1 MKTPDLN
8 KFRPK
13 PKTPE
18 EIDFQ
23 GQDIPEQ
30 APPPTNEPDSSSADR
45 TNVRPNERT
54 ADPSDIPHVYPATVP
69 GERRKIRHAF
79 DIFEDQLVNLR
90 KLQGVAT
97 VVDDARYKAA
107 STLGDMV
114 RKALDDY
121 LEEEIQRSSNLELVR
136 EPSSGVSQE
145 RELH

>member
-1 MKTPDLN
+1 MKKPDLN
-8 KFRPK
+8 RFRSK

-30 APPPTNEPDSSSADR
+30 APPPTNEPDSPSSDR
-45 TNVRPNERT
+45 TNVRPNGRT
-54 ADPSDIPHVYPATVP
+54 ADPSDMHHVYPATVP

-90 KLQGVAT
+90 KLQSVAT
-97 VVDDARYKAA
+97 VVDDAPYKAA
-107 STLGDMV
+107 PTLGDMV

-121 LEEEIQRSSNLELVR
+121 LEQEIQRSSNLELVR
-136 EPSSGVSQE
+136 EPRSE
-145 RELH
+145 AAAEYPFP

>member
-1 MKTPDLN
+1 MRKPDLN
-8 KFRPK
+8 KFRSK
-13 PKTPE
+13 PRTPE

-30 APPPTNEPDSSSADR
+30 APSPTNEPDSPNSDR
-45 TNVRPNERT
+45 TNIRPNGRT
-54 ADPSDIPHVYPATVP
+54 DGPPNMPHTYPATVP

-97 VVDDARYKAA
+97 VVDNAPYKAA

-121 LEEEIQRSSNLELVR
+121 LEQEIQRSSNLELVR
-136 EPSSGVSQE
+136 EPSSGVSHE
-145 RELH
+145 RELQ

>member
-1 MKTPDLN
+1 MKKPDLN

-30 APPPTNEPDSSSADR
+30 APPPTDVPDPPSSDR
-45 TNVRPNERT
+45 TNGRPTGRT
-54 ADPSDIPHVYPATVP
+54 DDPSDIPHVYPATVP
-69 GERRKIRHAF
+69 EERRKIRHAF

-90 KLQGVAT
+90 KLQSVAT
-97 VVDDARYKAA
+97 VVDDAPYKAA
-107 STLGDMV
+107 FTLGDMV

-136 EPSSGVSQE
+136 EPSSGVSQG

>member
-8 KFRPK
+8 KFRSK

-23 GQDIPEQ
+23 GQDIPEY
-30 APPPTNEPDSSSADR
+30 ASPPTNEPDSPSSER
-45 TNVRPNERT
+45 TNVRPTGRT
-54 ADPSDIPHVYPATVP
+54 NDPSDIPHVYPATIP
-69 GERRKIRHAF
+69 GERRKVRHAF

-97 VVDDARYKAA
+97 VVDDAPYKAA

-114 RKALDDY
+114 RKALDEY
-121 LEEEIQRSSNLELVR
+121 LEQEIQRSSNLELVL
-136 EPSSGVSQE
+136 
-145 RELH
+145 ELVC